1 MYPSLKSIKGNL
13 YSRAKEKEMKKKR
26 KQEIKAKLKAAKMNC
41 ESSSSSSSE
50 SSDSDGD
57 CDQVV
62 DMNCFRAGA
71 GVVVPAPV
79 EESPLPKTPIVEDT
93 NAKAHRDAMA
103 LCSKNDISVSS
114 VRRVLD

>member
-1 MYPSLKSIKGNL
+1 MAKIKLKLSLLLFCVQDAGEVL
-13 YSRAKEKEMKKKR
+13 LRELEAARAKEKEMKKKR
-26 KQEIKAKLKAAKMNC
+26 KQEIKAKLKASKMNC

-71 GVVVPAPV
+71 GVV
-79 EESPLPKTPIVEDT
+79 SIFIIL
-93 NAKAHRDAMA
+93 N
-103 LCSKNDISVSS
+103 
-114 VRRVLD
+114 